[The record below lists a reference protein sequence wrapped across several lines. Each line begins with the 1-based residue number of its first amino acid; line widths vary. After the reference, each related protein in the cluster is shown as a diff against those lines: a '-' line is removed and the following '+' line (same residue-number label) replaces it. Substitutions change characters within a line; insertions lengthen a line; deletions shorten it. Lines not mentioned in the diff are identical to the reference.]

1 MNATTPSLTGSGSG
15 PGPEYAFPVS
25 ECSCPVLR
33 NDSVN
38 DRYKRLELE
47 AEEPLTR
54 ARAGEFFHLLCPQ
67 HGEDKPFLRRP
78 MSVYAARPAERRI
91 EFLYKVT
98 GPGTRSLAGLRPG
111 DALNAVGPLGRGFT
125 FDPAWRRV
133 LVLARGVGLAT
144 MAPLVPLAGAR
155 GTAVSAV
162 LSARGTEDLMR
173 EEFVQGTG
181 IAVHAVFD
189 SDGSSAL
196 ERVEPLLR
204 RLIEAQGPDMLYT
217 CGSARLLALAQRL
230 CREYGLR
237 GEAALEQQMACA
249 FGVCLCCVREF
260 EVGGGREH
268 RRVCCEGPVFDLRQ
282 VVAESTW

>member
-1 MNATTPSLTGSGSG
+1 MITSRPLPAATGQESS
-15 PGPEYAFPVS
+15 FPVA
-25 ECSCPVLR
+25 ERSCPVLR
-33 NDSVN
+33 NDWVN
-38 DRYKRLELE
+38 GRYKRLELE
-47 AEEPLTR
+47 AGEPLTR
-54 ARAGEFFHLLCPQ
+54 AQAGEFFSLLCPL

-78 MSVYAARPAERRI
+78 MSVYAARPAQGRI

-125 FDPAWRRV
+125 LDPAWRRV

-144 MAPLVPLAGAR
+144 MAPLVPLAGAC

-162 LSARGTEDLMR
+162 LSARAPEDLMR
-173 EEFVQGTG
+173 DEFVQGSE
-181 IAVHAVFD
+181 IEVHAVFD
-189 SDGSSAL
+189 SDGSSDL
-196 ERVEPLLR
+196 DRVEPLLR
-204 RLIEAQGPDMLYT
+204 RLIEAERPDMLYT

-230 CREYGLR
+230 CREYGFR

-260 EVGGGREH
+260 EVAGERVH
-268 RRVCCEGPVFDLRQ
+268 KRVCCEGPVFDLGQ
-282 VVAESTW
+282 VVADSPW

>member
-1 MNATTPSLTGSGSG
+1 MNAPSPAGSGRS
-15 PGPEYAFPVS
+15 FPVA
-25 ECSCPVLR
+25 ERSCPVV
-33 NDSVN
+33 VN
-38 DRYKRLELE
+38 DWVNSRYKHLVLE
-47 AEEPLTR
+47 AGDPLTR
-54 ARAGEFFHLLCPQ
+54 AWAGEFFNLLCPQ

-78 MSVYAARPAERRI
+78 MSVYAVRPVEGRI

-125 FDPAWRRV
+125 LDPAWRRV

-162 LSARGTEDLMR
+162 LSARGPEDLMR
-173 EEFVQGTG
+173 EEFMQGSG
-181 IAVHAVFD
+181 IEVHAVFD
-189 SDGSSAL
+189 RDGSSAL
-196 ERVEPLLR
+196 DRVEPLLR
-204 RLIEAQGPDMLYT
+204 RLIETQRPDMFYT

-230 CREYGLR
+230 CREYGFR
-237 GEAALEQQMACA
+237 GEAALEQQMACT

-260 EVGGGREH
+260 EVDGRREH
-268 RRVCCEGPVFDLRQ
+268 RRVCCEGPVFDLQ
-282 VVAESTW
+282 HVVADSPW

>member
-1 MNATTPSLTGSGSG
+1 MNASAPLPASPQESS
-15 PGPEYAFPVS
+15 FPVA
-25 ECSCPVLR
+25 ERSCPVLR
-33 NDSVN
+33 NEWVN
-38 DRYKRLELE
+38 ARYKRLVLE
-47 AEEPLTR
+47 ADAPLTG

-67 HGEDKPFLRRP
+67 RGEDQPFLRRP
-78 MSVYAARPAERRI
+78 MSVYAARLVERRI

-125 FDPAWRRV
+125 LDPVWRRV

-144 MAPLVPLAGAR
+144 MAPLVPLAVAR

-162 LSARGTEDLMR
+162 LSARGPADLMR
-173 EEFVQGTG
+173 EEFAQGTE
-181 IAVHAVFD
+181 IEVHAVFD
-189 SDGSSAL
+189 NDGSSAL
-196 ERVEPLLR
+196 ERVESLLR

-237 GEAALEQQMACA
+237 GEAALEQQMGCA

-260 EVGGGREH
+260 EVAGERVH
-268 RRVCCEGPVFDLRQ
+268 RRVCCEGPVFDLGQ
-282 VVAESTW
+282 VVADSPW

>member
-1 MNATTPSLTGSGSG
+1 VITVITSAPLPAATGQESS
-15 PGPEYAFPVS
+15 FPVA
-25 ECSCPVLR
+25 ERSCPVLR
-33 NDSVN
+33 NDWVN
-38 DRYKRLELE
+38 ARYKRLVLE
-47 AEEPLTR
+47 ADAPLTG
-54 ARAGEFFHLLCPQ
+54 AQAGEFFNLLCPQ

-78 MSVYAARPAERRI
+78 MSVYAARPREGCI

-111 DALNAVGPLGRGFT
+111 DALNVVGPLGRGFT
-125 FDPAWRRV
+125 LDPVWRRV

-144 MAPLVPLAGAR
+144 MAPLVPLAGSR
-155 GTAVSAV
+155 GTAMSAV
-162 LSARGTEDLMR
+162 LSARAPEDLMR
-173 EEFVQGTG
+173 EEFMQGSG
-181 IAVHAVFD
+181 IEVHAVFD

-204 RLIEAQGPDMLYT
+204 RLIEAQRPDMLYT

-260 EVGGGREH
+260 EVAGERVH
-268 RRVCCEGPVFDLRQ
+268 RRVCCEGPVFDLGQ
-282 VVAESTW
+282 VAADSPW